1 MKYFLGRAIYI
12 YIYILSDC
20 VRILVTSQSEK
31 LDQQYGRY
39 GDQEILLATAKLFYS
54 KQRSFGPV
62 ASNKQERKII
72 DTKTIVGCVIC
83 LSEVRFSSSFHR
95 QILSFPWNL

>member
-12 YIYILSDC
+12 YIYIFLSDC

-39 GDQEILLATAKLFYS
+39 DDQEILLAITLRRQNYFTANKE
-54 KQRSFGPV
+54 
-62 ASNKQERKII
+62 ASDQ
-72 DTKTIVGCVIC
+72 
-83 LSEVRFSSSFHR
+83 
-95 QILSFPWNL
+95 

>member
-12 YIYILSDC
+12 YIFLSYC

-39 GDQEILLATAKLFYS
+39 GDQEILLAITLRRQNYFTANKE
-54 KQRSFGPV
+54 
-62 ASNKQERKII
+62 ASDQ
-72 DTKTIVGCVIC
+72 
-83 LSEVRFSSSFHR
+83 
-95 QILSFPWNL
+95 

>member
-12 YIYILSDC
+12 YIFLFDC

-39 GDQEILLATAKLFYS
+39 GDQEILLAITLRRQNYFTANKE
-54 KQRSFGPV
+54 
-62 ASNKQERKII
+62 ASDQ
-72 DTKTIVGCVIC
+72 
-83 LSEVRFSSSFHR
+83 
-95 QILSFPWNL
+95 

>member
-12 YIYILSDC
+12 YIYFLSDC

-39 GDQEILLATAKLFYS
+39 GDQEILLAITLRRQNYFTANKE
-54 KQRSFGPV
+54 
-62 ASNKQERKII
+62 ASDQ
-72 DTKTIVGCVIC
+72 
-83 LSEVRFSSSFHR
+83 
-95 QILSFPWNL
+95 

>member
-39 GDQEILLATAKLFYS
+39 GDQEILLAITLRRQNYFTA
-54 KQRSFGPV
+54 
-62 ASNKQERKII
+62 NK
-72 DTKTIVGCVIC
+72 
-83 LSEVRFSSSFHR
+83 
-95 QILSFPWNL
+95 

>member
-12 YIYILSDC
+12 YIFFLSDC

-39 GDQEILLATAKLFYS
+39 GDQEILLAITLRRQNHFTANKE
-54 KQRSFGPV
+54 
-62 ASNKQERKII
+62 ASDQ
-72 DTKTIVGCVIC
+72 
-83 LSEVRFSSSFHR
+83 
-95 QILSFPWNL
+95 